1 MCFIFTSL
9 VLIKEIAKTKGLK
22 STRSLRLDI
31 NKSESKYKKHN
42 SLKTI

>member
-1 MCFIFTSL
+1 M
-9 VLIKEIAKTKGLK
+9 AKTKGLK
-22 STRSLRLDI
+22 SPRYSRLEI